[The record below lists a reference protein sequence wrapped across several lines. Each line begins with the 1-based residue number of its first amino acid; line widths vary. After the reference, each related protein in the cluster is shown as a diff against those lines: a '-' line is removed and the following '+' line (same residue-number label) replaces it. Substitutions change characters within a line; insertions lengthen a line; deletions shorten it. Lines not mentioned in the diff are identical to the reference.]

1 MHVENLKAMTDK
13 KEQTIHELALDHQ
26 AQQLLKSI
34 EHNWEVAASRME
46 QINQERDEALYD
58 DDGVEVMAVFSR
70 LERVGTM
77 MFSMLSHPQALLL
90 QGFHQQILK
99 MAADHRIDRELV
111 AMMGSH
117 ADSLSIGAP
126 TLWKRLK
133 DIFDKGVEES
143 DDGLATVQS
152 LYQQNYIPHMDAE
165 QALSA
170 MQAMVKSNERDEH
183 LTEQMQFMDEMVDF
197 GENIGKIAT
206 LSKRKMAVGLSI
218 IQMAVKLF
226 VVHTDLKSKD
236 DEAVDALFEDARK
249 ELLKSKAWKE
259 YWRSH
264 IGHLS
269 QKGSIKTELQNDA
282 EEVEQELLDFH
293 RYLYTKMEESAEA
306 FGRALKEAELSDEAM
321 LRLLWLTAK
330 KEAIQKESGGHTPE
344 RALMEKGVG
353 EAARKLYQLAADKY
367 YHNYGEIWDDI
378 MLNDIIA
385 SQLMNFNGGVHN
397 AGFNMQVFCNIVG
410 WLQREY
416 RFYGSNSSVILGKT
430 LNNGKISDT
439 FKKYIGARETIL
451 NQQTINELVSII
463 NKKRN

>member
-1 MHVENLKAMTDK
+1 MTDK

-353 EAARKLYQLAADKY
+353 EAARKLYELAADKY
-367 YHNYGEIWDDI
+367 YHNYGEI
-378 MLNDIIA
+378 
-385 SQLMNFNGGVHN
+385 
-397 AGFNMQVFCNIVG
+397 
-410 WLQREY
+410 
-416 RFYGSNSSVILGKT
+416 
-430 LNNGKISDT
+430 
-439 FKKYIGARETIL
+439 
-451 NQQTINELVSII
+451 
-463 NKKRN
+463 